1 MTDYKEKET
10 TGVVNNAKQKKEPKL
25 ITNISDNVLVKVKSG
40 FHGKLY
46 YKNLVTKEPTIWE
59 HAGDIQIMS
68 MSNLRAMKAQQV
80 SFFKNQWVIILGV
93 ADGESCKATAEDICR
108 ILIVSQYYENFIDPS
123 KFDAACNWNEDE
135 IAEKVSLMSVG
146 AKENLVVALNGFI
159 KSGRLDSIRKIKAF
173 EKALGCELLKE

>member
-108 ILIVSQYYENFIDPS
+108 ILIVHLQFITVTNGEERQLIVTLNLDERKVGVAVRSYETRRERAVIVESYAYLIGTVNHMIVRYDIPVL
-123 KFDAACNWNEDE
+123 
-135 IAEKVSLMSVG
+135 AENHS
-146 AKENLVVALNGFI
+146 
-159 KSGRLDSIRKIKAF
+159 
-173 EKALGCELLKE
+173 